1 MLEEP
6 QRQELR
12 QHMEASL
19 AEAETEIERLKEI
32 IAPVAPDSAI
42 GRLTRM
48 EAIQSKSVSEANLRK
63 AQSRHTSLKRAMRR
77 LEEDEE
83 FGVCDACEEPI
94 PYKRIL
100 LVPSTTRC
108 VACAEK
114 QRPR

>member
-1 MLEEP
+1 MLEES

-12 QHMEASL
+12 QLMVASL
-19 AEAETEIERLKEI
+19 NEAETEIERLKEMV
-32 IAPVAPDSAI
+32 APVSPDPAI

-48 EAIQSKSVSEANLRK
+48 EAIQSKSISEASLRK
-63 AQSRHTSLKRAMRR
+63 AQSRATSLKRAMRR
-77 LEEDEE
+77 LEEDEV
-83 FGVCDACEEPI
+83 FGICDACEEPI

-114 QRPR
+114 RRPR